1 MSKRGRSFSGSKLI
15 VFILFIVSLVL
26 MSLIIYLNI
35 FNLSLLL
42 LIGIIILV
50 ILYLS
55 IFLLLKSRFKIFG
68 MIFSLLFIILFL
80 VISFYVNKTYF
91 FLSDLSL
98 GYKTYNYSVMVSSDS
113 NTLSF
118 DDIDSFGYLD
128 DDSIEGKKALD
139 SISDKIL
146 VSGTGYRDTYSLV
159 NSLINERVD
168 AILIEDSYLDILS
181 EDISLNKID
190 KFYDFS
196 VVINT
201 NSILDDI
208 DVTSKSFNIY
218 VSGVDSYDN
227 ISRVSRSD
235 VNMFISV
242 NPSSRKILIASIPR
256 DYYVSLSGKSGYKD
270 KLTHAGLY
278 GVDTSIMT
286 IEDLLDIDIN
296 YYVKVNFN
304 ALIDLV
310 DEIGGISVYSDY
322 DFVSVDNIEYK
333 KGINHLNGEEA
344 LSFLRERKAFALGD
358 RQRVLNQQKVIEAIL
373 KTCLS
378 KELIVKYSN
387 ILETLDGSFVTNMPM
402 SRITSLIKVQII
414 KNYKWDIS
422 MNSLSGSDSSNY
434 TYSSPR
440 NTSYVMVADDESV
453 EYGSKLI
460 KSVILNEELD
470 GEVAFSKNNTVNDDM
485 NVSKFEVKL
494 VRSSVK
500 LNKGDEYIYH
510 GIVAFYDD
518 TDVTSKTNVKFKVN
532 DREFDNYFSLV
543 WYITN
548 SLDVGDYDVLYYVSY
563 KEESVILK
571 QRVVIV

>member
-1 MSKRGRSFSGSKLI
+1 MSKRGRSFSGSKVLI
-15 VFILFIVSLVL
+15 FILFIVSLIF

-35 FNLSLLL
+35 FNLFLLL
-42 LIGIIILV
+42 LIGIIILG
-50 ILYLS
+50 ILSLC

-68 MIFSLLFIILFL
+68 VIFSLLFIILLL
-80 VISFYVNKTYF
+80 VISFYINKTYF
-91 FLSDLSL
+91 FLKYLSL

-128 DDSIEGKKALD
+128 DDSVEGKKALE
-139 SISDKIL
+139 IIGDKIL
-146 VSGTGYRDTYSLV
+146 VSGNGYMDTYSLV
-159 NSLINERVD
+159 NSLIDNEVD

-181 EDISLNKID
+181 EDMSLNKID

-201 NSILDDI
+201 NNILDDI
-208 DVTSKSFNIY
+208 DVTSKPFNIY
-218 VSGVDSYDN
+218 VSGVDGYDN

-235 VNMFISV
+235 VNMVISV
-242 NPSSRKILIASIPR
+242 NPSSRKILITSIPR
-256 DYYVSLSGKSGYKD
+256 DYYVKLHGKSGYRD

-373 KTCLS
+373 NICLS

-387 ILETLDGSFVTNMPM
+387 ILEVLDGSFVTNMPM
-402 SRITSLIKVQII
+402 SRITSLIKEQII
-414 KNYKWDIS
+414 KNPKWDIS

-434 TYSSPR
+434 TYSSPKS
-440 NTSYVMVADDESV
+440 TSYVMVMDDKSV

-460 KSVILNEELD
+460 KSIIENKKIDSEVIDDVSGDN
-470 GEVAFSKNNTVNDDM
+470 GE
-485 NVSKFEVKL
+485 SKFEAKL
-494 VRSSVK
+494 VRSRVK

-510 GIVAFYDD
+510 GFVSLYDGV
-518 TDVTSKTNVKFKVN
+518 DVTSKTSVKFRVN
-532 DREFDNYFSLV
+532 DREFDNYFDLV

-548 SLDVGDYDVLYYVSY
+548 SLDVGEYYISYYVSY
-563 KEESVILK
+563 KMDSVILK
-571 QRVVIV
+571 QRLVIV

>member
-1 MSKRGRSFSGSKLI
+1 MSKRGRSFSGSKVLI
-15 VFILFIVSLVL
+15 FILFIVSLIFI
-26 MSLIIYLNI
+26 SLIIYLNI
-35 FNLSLLL
+35 FNLFLLL
-42 LIGIIILV
+42 LIGIIILG
-50 ILYLS
+50 ILSLC
-55 IFLLLKSRFKIFG
+55 IFLLLKSRFKVFG
-68 MIFSLLFIILFL
+68 VIFSLLFIILLL
-80 VISFYVNKTYF
+80 VISFYINKTYF
-91 FLSDLSL
+91 FLKYLSL

-128 DDSIEGKKALD
+128 DDSVEGKKALE
-139 SISDKIL
+139 IIGDKIL
-146 VSGTGYRDTYSLV
+146 VGGNGYRDTYSLV
-159 NSLINERVD
+159 NSLIDNEVD

-181 EDISLNKID
+181 EDMSLNKID

-201 NSILDDI
+201 NNILDDI
-208 DVTSKSFNIY
+208 DVTSKPFNIY

-235 VNMFISV
+235 VNMVISV
-242 NPSSRKILIASIPR
+242 NPSSRKILITSIPR
-256 DYYVSLSGKSGYKD
+256 DYYVKLHGKSGYRD

-278 GVDTSIMT
+278 GIDTSIMT

-373 KTCLS
+373 NICLS

-387 ILETLDGSFVTNMPM
+387 ILEVLDGSFVTNMPM
-402 SRITSLIKVQII
+402 SRITSLIKEQII
-414 KNYKWDIS
+414 KNPKWDIS

-434 TYSSPR
+434 TYSSPKSI
-440 NTSYVMVADDESV
+440 SYVMVMDDKSV

-460 KSVILNEELD
+460 KSIIENKKIDNEVIDDVSGDN
-470 GEVAFSKNNTVNDDM
+470 GE
-485 NVSKFEVKL
+485 SKFAAKL
-494 VRSSVK
+494 VRSRVK

-510 GIVAFYDD
+510 GFVSLYDGE
-518 TDVTSKTNVKFKVN
+518 DVTSKTNVKFRVS
-532 DREFDNYFSLV
+532 DREFDNYFDLV

-548 SLDVGDYDVLYYVSY
+548 SLDVGEYYILYYVSY
-563 KEESVILK
+563 KKESVILK
-571 QRVVIV
+571 QRLVIV